1 MAISKTKEKGR
12 RTVRGVGVRVRQA
25 SDRYT
30 HTARR
35 PKPPVAVAIAAM
47 MLVWSDRGQWEQR
60 EKWDGRWASVA
71 RPYHV
76 R

>member
-1 MAISKTKEKGR
+1 MNRYGWPFPEQKKKDVERFVVLS
-12 RTVRGVGVRVRQA
+12 

-35 PKPPVAVAIAAM
+35 PKPPVAVAVAAM

-60 EKWDGRWASVA
+60 EEWDGRWAPVA